1 MRFRVFSRRCVA
13 GGHPD
18 MGAIGV
24 IALNAFRESLR
35 DKILYNLVL
44 FAGLLIG
51 LSVLLADLTITEHH
65 KMIADMGLAAINL
78 IGVIIAIFIGISL
91 VNKEIE
97 RRTIYTIMAR
107 PISRTYFILGK
118 YFGLVLTLF
127 VNMAIMLGVFLITLR
142 LYHVPIE
149 PSLFQSV
156 QLIFIEI
163 LVVTAVALFF
173 STFSSTTL
181 SAILTLGIYVIGHL
195 TADLRGLTSN
205 SEGGAAKAMVD
216 VLYYLC
222 PNLEMLNI
230 KGQAAVGILVAP
242 EYLILASLYGL
253 AYAGVLL
260 SGACLIF
267 QQRDF

>member
-1 MRFRVFSRRCVA
+1 
-13 GGHPD
+13 

-51 LSVLLADLTITEHH
+51 LSVLLADLSITEHH
-65 KMIADMGLAAINL
+65 KVIADMGLAAINL
-78 IGVIIAIFIGISL
+78 IGVIIAIFVGISL

-107 PISRTYFILGK
+107 PVSRSVFIMGK
-118 YFGLVLTLF
+118 YFGLALTLV
-127 VNMAIMLGVFLITLR
+127 VNMGVMLAVFLLTLW

-149 PSLFQSV
+149 RSLFQAV
-156 QLIFIEI
+156 QLMFVEI
-163 LVVTAVALFF
+163 LVVTAIALFF
-173 STFSSTTL
+173 STFTSSTL
-181 SAILTLGIYVIGHL
+181 SAIFTLSLYVIGHL
-195 TADLRGLTSN
+195 TADLRAMVATN
-205 SEGGAAKAMVD
+205 EGGMGKAVVE

-230 KGQAAVGILVAP
+230 KGQAAVGIPAAP
-242 EYLILASLYGL
+242 EYMMLASLYGL
-253 AYAGVLL
+253 LYAGMLL
-260 SGACLIF
+260 TVACLVF
-267 QQRDF
+267 QRRDF

>member
-1 MRFRVFSRRCVA
+1 
-13 GGHPD
+13 

-51 LSVLLADLTITEHH
+51 LSVLLADLSITEHH
-65 KMIADMGLAAINL
+65 KVIADMGLAAINL
-78 IGVIIAIFIGISL
+78 IGVIIAIFVGISL

-107 PISRTYFILGK
+107 PISRTFFILGK
-118 YFGLVLTLF
+118 YLGLALTLF
-127 VNMAIMLGVFLITLR
+127 VNVSIMMAVFLATLW

-149 PSLFQSV
+149 QSLFQAV
-156 QLIFIEI
+156 ELIFVEI
-163 LVVTAVALFF
+163 LVVTAIALFF
-173 STFSSTTL
+173 STFTSTTL
-181 SAILTLGIYVIGHL
+181 SAIFTLGLYVIGHL
-195 TADLRGLTSN
+195 TADLRSVVANGES
-205 SEGGAAKAMVD
+205 GGVKAVVD
-216 VLYYLC
+216 LLYYLC

-242 EYLILASLYGL
+242 EYLLLATLYGMM
-253 AYAGVLL
+253 YAGVLL
-260 SGACLIF
+260 TSACLVF
-267 QQRDF
+267 QKRDF

>member
-1 MRFRVFSRRCVA
+1 
-13 GGHPD
+13 

-51 LSVLLADLTITEHH
+51 LSVLLADLSITEHH
-65 KMIADMGLAAINL
+65 KVIADMGLAAINL
-78 IGVIIAIFIGISL
+78 IGVIIAIFVGISL

-107 PISRTYFILGK
+107 PVSRSVFIMGK
-118 YFGLVLTLF
+118 YFGLALTLV
-127 VNMAIMLGVFLITLR
+127 VNMGVMLAVFLLTLW

-149 PSLFQSV
+149 RSLFQAV
-156 QLIFIEI
+156 QLMFVEI
-163 LVVTAVALFF
+163 LVVTAIALFF
-173 STFSSTTL
+173 STFTSSTL
-181 SAILTLGIYVIGHL
+181 SAIFTLSLYVIGHL
-195 TADLRGLTSN
+195 TADLRAMVATN
-205 SEGGAAKAMVD
+205 EGGMGKAVVE

-230 KGQAAVGILVAP
+230 KGQAAVGIPAAP
-242 EYLILASLYGL
+242 EYMMLASLYGFL
-253 AYAGVLL
+253 YAGMLL
-260 SGACLIF
+260 TVACLVF
-267 QQRDF
+267 QRRDF

>member
-1 MRFRVFSRRCVA
+1 
-13 GGHPD
+13 

-24 IALNAFRESLR
+24 IAVNAFRESLR
-35 DKILYNLVL
+35 DKILYNLVF

-107 PISRTYFILGK
+107 PISRTFFILGK
-118 YFGLVLTLF
+118 YCGLVLTLF
-127 VNMAIMLGVFLITLR
+127 VNVSIMLAVFLLTLW
-142 LYHVPIE
+142 LYHVPIV
-149 PSLFQSV
+149 PSLFQAV
-156 QLIFIEI
+156 QLIFVEI
-163 LVVTAVALFF
+163 LVVTAIALFF
-173 STFSSTTL
+173 STFSSSTL
-181 SAILTLGIYVIGHL
+181 SAILTLGVYVVGHL
-195 TADLRGLTSN
+195 TADLRSIAAN
-205 SEGGAAKAMVD
+205 GGSRAVKAIVEA
-216 VLYYLC
+216 LYYLC

-242 EYLILASLYGL
+242 EYLMLASLYGL
-253 AYAGVLL
+253 VYAGVLL
-260 SGACLIF
+260 SASCLVF

>member
-1 MRFRVFSRRCVA
+1 
-13 GGHPD
+13 

-51 LSVLLADLTITEHH
+51 FSVILADLSITEHH
-65 KMIADMGLAAINL
+65 KIIADMGLAAINF
-78 IGVIIAIFIGISL
+78 IGVVIAIFIGISL

-107 PISRTYFILGK
+107 PISRPLFIMGK

-127 VNMAIMLGVFLITLR
+127 VNVSIMLAVFLVTLW
-142 LYHVPIE
+142 LYHVPIS
-149 PSLFQSV
+149 PSLFQAV
-156 QLIFIEI
+156 QLIFVEI
-163 LVVTAVALFF
+163 LVITALALFF
-173 STFSSTTL
+173 STFSSSTL
-181 SAILTLGIYVIGHL
+181 SAILTIGIYVVGHL
-195 TADLRGLTSN
+195 TADLRTVAAN
-205 SEGGAAKAMVD
+205 SGSAVANILVN

-230 KGQAAVGILVAP
+230 KGQAAVGILVTS
-242 EYLILASLYGL
+242 EYLLLASLYGL
-253 AYAGVLL
+253 VYAAVLIT
-260 SGACLIF
+260 GGYLIF
-267 QQRDF
+267 QRRDF

>member
-1 MRFRVFSRRCVA
+1 
-13 GGHPD
+13 

-51 LSVLLADLTITEHH
+51 LSVLLADLSITEHH
-65 KMIADMGLAAINL
+65 KVIADMGLAAINL
-78 IGVIIAIFIGISL
+78 IGVIIAIFVGISL

-107 PISRTYFILGK
+107 PISRAAFVLGK
-118 YFGLVLTLF
+118 YLGLTLTLF
-127 VNMAIMLGVFLITLR
+127 VNMTIMVAVFLLTLW
-142 LYHVPIE
+142 LYHVPIQF
-149 PSLFQSV
+149 SMFQAV
-156 QLIFIEI
+156 LLIFVEI
-163 LVVTAVALFF
+163 VVVTAIALFF

-181 SAILTLGIYVIGHL
+181 SAIFTLGFYVIGHL
-195 TADLRGLTSN
+195 TADLRTVVANSDSGPITSL
-205 SEGGAAKAMVD
+205 VD
-216 VLYYLC
+216 LLYYLC

-230 KGQAAVGILVAP
+230 KGQAAVGIVAAP
-242 EYLILASLYGL
+242 EYVMMASLYGL
-253 AYAGVLL
+253 MYAGVLL
-260 SGACLIF
+260 TGACLIF

>member
-1 MRFRVFSRRCVA
+1 
-13 GGHPD
+13 

-51 LSVLLADLTITEHH
+51 LSVLLADLSITEHH
-65 KMIADMGLAAINL
+65 KVIADMGLAAINL
-78 IGVIIAIFIGISL
+78 IGVIIAIFVGISL

-107 PISRTYFILGK
+107 PISRASFIMGK
-118 YFGLVLTLF
+118 YLGLALTLF
-127 VNMAIMLGVFLITLR
+127 VNMAIMVAVFLLTLW
-142 LYHVPIE
+142 LYHVPIQL
-149 PSLFQSV
+149 SIFQAV
-156 QLIFIEI
+156 LLIFVEI

-181 SAILTLGIYVIGHL
+181 SAIFTLGLYVIGHL
-195 TADLRGLTSN
+195 TADLRTVVAN
-205 SEGGAAKAMVD
+205 SESGPIKSLVD
-216 VLYYLC
+216 LLYYLC

-230 KGQAAVGILVAP
+230 KGQAAVGIVAAP
-242 EYLILASLYGL
+242 EYLLLASLYGVM
-253 AYAGVLL
+253 YAGVLL
-260 SGACLIF
+260 TGACLVF